1 MEEILHQ
8 VVDSLSMFI
17 PLFTGFYTSQA
28 VVWDFFYQQYETN
41 VKGSGGVPG
50 TPPVFLARKI

>member
-17 PLFTGFYTSQA
+17 PLSTGFYTSQV

-50 TPPVFLARKI
+50 TPPV

>member
-17 PLFTGFYTSQA
+17 PLFAGVYTSPGGA
-28 VVWDFFYQQYETN
+28 GFFSINTI
-41 VKGSGGVPG
+41 SD
-50 TPPVFLARKI
+50 KISEELRL